1 VSGESPHRKRK
12 ELTKE
17 QWEELLSWLDPDRDK
32 AGERYESLRRR
43 LIKLLM
49 SRGSPIPE
57 DLADESINIVAAKLN
72 QIRSEY
78 SGNPESYFLGVARKV
93 LLESQRRIPS
103 HRLTPLPGTG
113 PEDLER
119 KHACLDECLNQF
131 EPTSKTLL
139 LSYYAEHRQARID
152 HRKQL
157 AERFKLAPNAL
168 RIKTCRLREALRKCV
183 EACWQKFADAAG

>member
-1 VSGESPHRKRK
+1 VSGESPQKGRK

-17 QWEELLSWLDPDRDK
+17 QWEELLNWLDPDRDR

-49 SRGSPIPE
+49 
-57 DLADESINIVAAKLN
+57 ESINIVAAKLR
-72 QIRSEY
+72 QIRSQY
-78 SGNPESYFLGVARKV
+78 SGNPEPYFLGVARKV

-103 HRLTPLPGTG
+103 HKLTPLPVTG
-113 PEDLER
+113 AEDLER

-139 LSYYAEHRQARID
+139 LSYYAEHRQAKID

-183 EACWQKFADAAG
+183 EACWQKLAGVAG